1 MSVNPDKV
9 EFMKQ
14 QLIKLLDI
22 LLKEGNYGTLT
33 VNIEDGIPVKPNFK
47 KSYKLELL

>member
-1 MSVNPDKV
+1 MSAKASTI

-14 QLIKLLDI
+14 QLIKLLTV

-33 VNIEDGIPVKPNFK
+33 IIIEDGVATKPSFK
-47 KSYKLELL
+47 KTYKLELL